1 MVEGARLK
9 TDSVDISILFFN
21 LEIIIFSFLEFR
33 KKGFKVI
40 VPDLV
45 NPNQSWLNLRVIRC
59 KCSVF

>member
-9 TDSVDISILFFN
+9 TDSVDISILFSTRRLLF
-21 LEIIIFSFLEFR
+21 FSFLEFR